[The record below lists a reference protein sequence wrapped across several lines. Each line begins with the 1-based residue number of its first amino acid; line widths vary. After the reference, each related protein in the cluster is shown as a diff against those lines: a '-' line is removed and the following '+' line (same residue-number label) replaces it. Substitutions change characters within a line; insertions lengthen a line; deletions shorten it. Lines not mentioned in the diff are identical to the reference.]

1 MGYESGNKDGA
12 KGMSYESRGKGEN
25 DGLKSAY
32 SFRDLRVYQNLYKAM
47 VIVLTRIIPKL
58 PEEEKYDLKDQ
69 MRRACKAAP
78 ALVAEG
84 YAKKNHRRQ
93 WQKYLD
99 DAIGE
104 CNEMIH
110 HLSVAIDV
118 YKIELNWLRNL
129 LKVMI
134 LPANNYIV

>member
-1 MGYESGNKDGA
+1 MGYEARSQDED
-12 KGMSYESRGKGEN
+12 KGKR
-25 DGLKSAY
+25 LAY

-47 VIVLTRIIPKL
+47 VIVLTKVIPQL
-58 PEEEKYDLKDQ
+58 PEEEKYDLKEQ
-69 MRRACKAAP
+69 TRRACKAAP

-84 YAKKNHRRQ
+84 YAKKNHQRQ
-93 WQKYLD
+93 WKKYLD

-118 YKIELNWLRNL
+118 YRVDIKLCDELIKIYDFAGKQLYRLAQSWRKNE
-129 LKVMI
+129 K
-134 LPANNYIV
+134 